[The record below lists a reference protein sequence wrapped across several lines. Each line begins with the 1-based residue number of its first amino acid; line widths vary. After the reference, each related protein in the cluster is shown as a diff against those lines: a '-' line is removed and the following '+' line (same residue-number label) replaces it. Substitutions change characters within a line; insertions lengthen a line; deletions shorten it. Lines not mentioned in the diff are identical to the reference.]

1 MTRPIAS
8 LSLDLDNEWSYLK
21 VHGDAGWESLPSF
34 LDIAVPRAL
43 DVMDDL
49 DLTATWFIVGLDAA
63 QERNG
68 DALATISAAGHE
80 IGNHSHRH
88 EPWLHLY
95 TETEL
100 ARELDEAEEA
110 ITAATG
116 NRPVGFRGPGY
127 SLSLT
132 TLRELSRR
140 GYRYDASTLPT
151 IIGPLARA
159 YYLRSTGMDEEERAQ
174 RSHLFGT
181 VSDGFRSLRPYR
193 WDLPEGPLLE
203 IPVSTVP
210 VARVPFHLS
219 YVLYLAERSTRLALR
234 YFRTALRV
242 CRLRGVEPSIL
253 LHPLDFL
260 GGNDVDS
267 LAFFPGMAMPA
278 RLKIEVVSAALE
290 VLAEWHDV
298 GTMLQHAEAC
308 GSGATPLR
316 TPRFDES
323 SPDAHPIGSG

>member
-1 MTRPIAS
+1 VTRPIAS

-21 VHGDAGWESLPSF
+21 VHGDAGWETLPSY
-34 LDIAVPRAL
+34 LDVVVPRSL
-43 DVMDDL
+43 EVMADL
-49 DLTATWFIVGLDAA
+49 DLTATWFVVGLDAA

-68 DALATISAAGHE
+68 PALASISAAGHE

-95 TETEL
+95 TEAEL
-100 ARELDEAEEA
+100 ARELDQAEDA
-110 ITAATG
+110 IESATG
-116 NRPVGFRGPGY
+116 ARPVGFRGPGY

-132 TLRELSRR
+132 TLEELGRR
-140 GYRYDASTLPT
+140 DYRYDASTLPT
-151 IIGPLARA
+151 VIGPLARA
-159 YYLRSTGMDEEERAQ
+159 YYLRSTGMDEEERQQ

-193 WDLPEGPLLE
+193 WDLPQGPLLE
-203 IPVSTVP
+203 IPVSTMPLV
-210 VARVPFHLS
+210 RVPFHLS

-234 YFRTALRV
+234 YFRTALRL
-242 CRLRGVEPSIL
+242 CRLRNVEPSIL

-260 GGNDVDS
+260 GGTDIDS

-278 RLKIEVVSAALE
+278 RLKIEVVTAALE
-290 VLAEWHDV
+290 ILTEWHDV

-308 GSGATPLR
+308 DARPTPLE
-316 TPRFDES
+316 TPRFDGATPQS
-323 SPDAHPIGSG
+323 HPAGST